1 MAHRKIRPGDLPS
14 NSRDGSNDPPSL
26 EAVVSG
32 RTKDK
37 ERSLSHEVRHIINDL
52 FLSVVIPSTKNMI
65 YQFLVDGLGQM
76 ILGQNSSKN
85 SRGLPTHQSY
95 HSMYSGLATRIK
107 PRMATLGQRA
117 GPLQQDQAYED
128 IYFDYE
134 QEARLV
140 LAAMLDRLAR
150 FNRVSLGDMRH
161 LAGLS
166 TNTTHQRYGWAD
178 LSGSE
183 IVLTSEGW
191 IITLPEFNSYK

>member
-1 MAHRKIRPGDLPS
+1 MAHRKINPSELPS
-14 NSRDGSNDPPSL
+14 NNRDSSNVSPGPK
-26 EAVVSG
+26 AIVSG

-37 ERSLSHEVRHIINDL
+37 GRSLSHEVRNIINDL

-76 ILGQNSSKN
+76 ILGQNSPKN
-85 SRGLPTHQSY
+85 SRGLPIQQAY
-95 HSMYSGLATRIK
+95 HSMYSGLASRAK
-107 PRMATLGQRA
+107 PKTTFGQRA
-117 GPLQQDQAYED
+117 GQTRADPVYED

-134 QEARLV
+134 QDARLV

-166 TNTTHQRYGWAD
+166 TNSTQQKYAWTD
-178 LSGSE
+178 LSGCE

-191 IITLPEFNSYK
+191 IITLPELNYYK